1 MEKAQIT
8 EFKLDDKTKQEL
20 TKRLTDIKAFC
31 ERNRIPFFVAALI
44 SNTNED
50 SEYKSEI
57 FSPEDA
63 QLVLTHDLITQHLN
77 VALGLYD
84 GEYEKIFDGS
94 YEELLEQY

>member
-1 MEKAQIT
+1 MAKTIT
-8 EFKLDDKTKQEL
+8 EFKLDEKTKQEL
-20 TKRLTDIKAFC
+20 TKQLIELKAFC

-57 FSPEDA
+57 FSPTDA

-84 GEYEKIFDGS
+84 NEYEKIFDGS